1 MLTIIKTAIALG
13 TAFTLSVSSV
23 GAQGRHHGA
32 RKERTEHNQSARRDS
47 PKSNHKREATPGRND
62 HKKTDSYTRPGRGS
76 SDKNNYRRPGNS
88 NNVRPPQQHP
98 SNPKPPQQHQ
108 PPQSH
113 RPPHHAMKPTPRPP
127 MMPPPH
133 RPSRPSML
141 PYHRPVPPPAW
152 RPRPSGPSFASILG
166 LTFGTAIGLSLDY
179 LTGNG
184 YVVDGYDQDVVY
196 LRNVNQLNLN
206 WPDATLFY
214 GPGGLTSSQF
224 IYSTPAYDPY
234 RYNLIYRRLVDLY
247 GAPVSTFRPSGGFG
261 ATWFGPSSA
270 YIQLEFKPM
279 VANSGVT
286 RFYTTLQ
293 FGN

>member
-1 MLTIIKTAIALG
+1 MVA
-13 TAFTLSVSSV
+13 
-23 GAQGRHHGA
+23 
-32 RKERTEHNQSARRDS
+32 
-47 PKSNHKREATPGRND
+47 
-62 HKKTDSYTRPGRGS
+62 
-76 SDKNNYRRPGNS
+76 
-88 NNVRPPQQHP
+88 
-98 SNPKPPQQHQ
+98 
-108 PPQSH
+108 
-113 RPPHHAMKPTPRPP
+113 
-127 MMPPPH
+127 PPH
-133 RPSRPSML
+133 RPARPPMR
-141 PYHRPVPPPAW
+141 PYHRPVPPPSW
-152 RPRPSGPSFASILG
+152 RPAHHGPSFAGILG

-184 YVVDGYDQDVVY
+184 YAVDGYDQNIVY
-196 LRNVNQLNLN
+196 LRNVNQLDLL
-206 WPDATLFY
+206 WPDATLYY
-214 GPGGLTSSQF
+214 GPNGLTGSQF
-224 IYSTPAYDPY
+224 IYSTAAYDPY